1 MRDPKNNNEL
11 NNLTDSLIRY
21 LDCPCRYFPPSD
33 NDSELMRAY
42 DNAIERGKKEGF
54 VPMIVAVDS
63 TLWECLEMNTE
74 QNADEN
80 FEFNAE
86 KVKEYR
92 KKILSEP
99 IPSAEEVFTPDDE
112 YEDEED
118 EDDNIRDDTCEY
130 TDIEAAERLT
140 GYWDILSDD
149 TLPLILAEIPV
160 KNPWE
165 VFAWL
170 PFGGWNDCPDT
181 KEQMSAA
188 KHWYELYGA
197 VPALVTHDVLEYV
210 LPKPVGKEK
219 AMEIAREQYA
229 FCYDIVDQGIE
240 SVEALAEL
248 ISISSVW
255 YFWWD

>member
-188 KHWYELYGA
+188 KH
-197 VPALVTHDVLEYV
+197 
-210 LPKPVGKEK
+210 
-219 AMEIAREQYA
+219 
-229 FCYDIVDQGIE
+229 
-240 SVEALAEL
+240 
-248 ISISSVW
+248 
-255 YFWWD
+255 

>member
-86 KVKEYR
+86 KVFRSLFLRQKR
-92 KKILSEP
+92 FLLPMMNMRMKKTKTITSVM
-99 IPSAEEVFTPDDE
+99 IRA
-112 YEDEED
+112 
-118 EDDNIRDDTCEY
+118 NIR
-130 TDIEAAERLT
+130 
-140 GYWDILSDD
+140 ILKRRS
-149 TLPLILAEIPV
+149 
-160 KNPWE
+160 
-165 VFAWL
+165 
-170 PFGGWNDCPDT
+170 
-181 KEQMSAA
+181 
-188 KHWYELYGA
+188 
-197 VPALVTHDVLEYV
+197 V
-210 LPKPVGKEK
+210 LP
-219 AMEIAREQYA
+219 
-229 FCYDIVDQGIE
+229 DIGI
-240 SVEALAEL
+240 SYQMILCL
-248 ISISSVW
+248 
-255 YFWWD
+255 